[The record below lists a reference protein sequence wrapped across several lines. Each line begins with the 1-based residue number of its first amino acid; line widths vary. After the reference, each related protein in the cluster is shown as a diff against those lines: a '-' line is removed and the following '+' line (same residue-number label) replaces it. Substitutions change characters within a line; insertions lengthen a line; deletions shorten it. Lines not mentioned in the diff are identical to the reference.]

1 MPIRRWPL
9 RKGCAYCGRYFVPD
23 VRVGD
28 RQKAC
33 GSLGCRQKRKQE
45 AQRRWVEKNPG
56 YFSGR
61 YDYVKEWR
69 RRRKANKGGSAR
81 MIQDEIRPS
90 PPMQSYVLLIP
101 ERKTGVIQDE
111 IILRRLDG
119 STFAAYG

>member
-1 MPIRRWPL
+1 M

-23 VRVGD
+23 ARVGD

-33 GSLGCRQKRKQE
+33 GSLQCRQKRKQE
-45 AQRRWVEKNPG
+45 AQSRWVEKNPG

-69 RRRKANKGGSAR
+69 RRRKEDKGLPAE
-81 MIQDEIRPS
+81 MIQDEIRPCQ
-90 PPMQSYVLLIP
+90 PMQSYVLLIP

-111 IILRRLDG
+111 IVLRRLDG
-119 STFAAYG
+119 NTFAAYG

>member
-1 MPIRRWPL
+1 MPKRRWPL

-23 VRVGD
+23 VRAGD

-33 GSLGCRQKRKQE
+33 GSLECRQKRKQD

-56 YFSGR
+56 YFRGR

-69 RRRKANKGGSAR
+69 RQRKAGVSGK

-101 ERKTGVIQDE
+101 ERRTGVIQDE